1 MARKRKKT
9 KQSTEINVVPYI
21 DVMLVLLIIFMITAP
36 MLEESV
42 EVDLPSTENHAQVEL
57 PEKEAVLLLSIKKD
71 ESMHLSFLGN
81 TFEVDNVEMQKKAQ
95 AFFKHNP
102 KSKVFIRA
110 DKEVKYERITTSMDL
125 LKSSGYEKV
134 GLITKSFGN

>member
-1 MARKRKKT
+1 MSRKRVKT
-9 KQSTEINVVPYI
+9 KLSTEINVVPYI

-57 PEKEAVLLLSIKKD
+57 PEKEAVLLLSIKED
-71 ESMHLSFLGN
+71 ETMHLSFLGQ
-81 TFEVDNVEMQKKAQ
+81 TTEVNNSLLQKKAQ

-110 DKEVKYERITTSMDL
+110 DKNVRYENIMISMDL
-125 LKSSGYEKV
+125 LKSSGYDKV
-134 GLITKSFGN
+134 GLITKSSN

>member
-1 MARKRKKT
+1 MSRKRVKT
-9 KQSTEINVVPYI
+9 KLSTEINVVPYI

-57 PEKEAVLLLSIKKD
+57 PEKEAVLLLSIKED
-71 ESMHLSFLGN
+71 ETMHLSFLGQ
-81 TFEVDNVEMQKKAQ
+81 TTEVDNSLLQKKAQ

-110 DKEVKYERITTSMDL
+110 DKDVRYENIMTSMDL
-125 LKSSGYEKV
+125 LKSSGYDKV
-134 GLITKSFGN
+134 GLITKSSN

>member
-1 MARKRKKT
+1 MARKREKT

-57 PEKEAVLLLSIKKD
+57 PEKEVVLLLSIKKD

-81 TFEVDNVEMQKKAQ
+81 TFEVDNIEMQKKAQ
-95 AFFKHNP
+95 AFFKQNP

-110 DKEVKYERITTSMDL
+110 DKEVKYERIMTSMDL
-125 LKSSGYEKV
+125 LKSSGYDKV
-134 GLITKSFGN
+134 GLITKSSGN